1 MEARFEAM
9 PTGSAHPSC
18 LSCRSRC
25 SAEWGCLNDA
35 SIGLIDRAK
44 ISRNYSPGKI
54 VYNQGDPCGGVFCIE
69 SGLVGIRRVDEQ
81 GNSTLLRLVHPGET
95 IGYKSF
101 LRKAPHDNAA
111 EALMPSS
118 ICFVDRPTVRGLL
131 QQSPDLGLSFLDH
144 SLRDLAETEV
154 RYMES
159 VTWRVRTR
167 LLHILLVLYER
178 FGFETENGE
187 HYVELP
193 ISRQDLA
200 GLTGTAP
207 ETMSRTIQRIQTE
220 GLATF
225 EGRRV
230 RLSDIDAILRDVPMP
245 P

>member
-1 MEARFEAM
+1 M
-9 PTGSAHPSC
+9 PTDSTHLHCQSC
-18 LSCRSRC
+18 KSRH
-25 SAEWGCLNDA
+25 SAEWCCLSDA
-35 SIGLIDRAK
+35 EVSLIDRVK
-44 ISRNYSPGKI
+44 VSRNYSPGKI
-54 VYNQGDPCGGVFCIE
+54 IYYQGDPCDGIFCLE
-69 SGLVGIRRVDEQ
+69 SGLIGIRRLDEH

-101 LRKAPHDNAA
+101 LRKAPHDNGA
-111 EALMPSS
+111 EALMPSRV
-118 ICFVDRPTVRGLL
+118 CFVDRSTVRGLL
-131 QQSPDLGLSFLDH
+131 QESPDLGLSFLDH

-178 FGFETENGE
+178 FGFETDTGE
-187 HYVELP
+187 HLIELP

-220 GLATF
+220 GLAKF
-225 EGRRV
+225 EGRTV
-230 RLSDIDAILRDVPMP
+230 RLSNIDAILRDVPMP

>member
-1 MEARFEAM
+1 M
-9 PTGSAHPSC
+9 PTKSAR
-18 LSCRSRC
+18 LSCADCSSRR
-25 SAEWGCLNDA
+25 SAEWCCLNDVKV
-35 SIGLIDRAK
+35 GLIDRAK
-44 ISRNYSPGKI
+44 VSRNYSPGKI
-54 VYNQGDPCGGVFCIE
+54 VYSQGDPFGGVFCIE

-111 EALMPSS
+111 EALMPSR
-118 ICFVDRPTVRGLL
+118 ICFIDSATLRGLL

-178 FGFETENGE
+178 FGFETESGE
-187 HYVELP
+187 HVVELP